1 MLTTPT
7 KDLVAD
13 MAHVRLA
20 HPKLTAVEA
29 EARARLT
36 RAVLALEQAKQNT
49 EPGEVNHY
57 VQEHVALEWATRD
70 YVRALT
76 GLVTAE

>member
-20 HPKLTAVEA
+20 NPRLTAAET
-29 EARARLT
+29 EARACLT
-36 RAVLALEQAKQNT
+36 KAVLRLEQAQRRT
-49 EPGEVNHY
+49 PQGEVRHH

-76 GLVTAE
+76 QLVSAG